1 MESWTPWCWAGTPT
15 RATGGIASYADC
27 VRRCR
32 DDHRL
37 LERSPVGDWRLTPVG
52 TRVHLMLLGRQ
63 RGLIGRGTVR
73 SAPFLSA
80 DPTRP
85 GQVIHHVLVEWD
97 TLLPLD
103 RRIPVEALEAAVP
116 ELPWRSS
123 YAPTHG
129 LSPDGA
135 QQLDLMWAASAST
148 PARRLT
154 RNALRLLRR

>member
-1 MESWTPWCWAGTPT
+1 MDTVVLGWDPDQGNRWNP
-15 RATGGIASYADC
+15 SYADC
-27 VRRCR
+27 VCRCR

-37 LERSPVGDWRLTPVG
+37 LERWPVGDWRLTPAG
-52 TRVHLMLLGRQ
+52 TRVHLMLQGRQ

-85 GQVIHHVLVEWD
+85 GQVVHHVLVEWD

-116 ELPWRSS
+116 ELPWRGS
-123 YAPTHG
+123 YASAHG
-129 LSPDGA
+129 LSPVGA
-135 QQLDLMWAASAST
+135 QQLDLMWAASPSS
-148 PARRLT
+148 PVRRLT

>member
-1 MESWTPWCWAGTPT
+1 MDAVVLGWDPDQGNRWTT
-15 RATGGIASYADC
+15 SYDDC

-32 DDHRL
+32 DDHGL
-37 LERSPVGDWRLTPVG
+37 LERWPVGDWRLAPVG
-52 TRVHLMLLGRQ
+52 TRVHLMLQGRQ

-103 RRIPVEALEAAVP
+103 RRDPGGGPRGGRPGAALARLVRVCPRALPGRGPAAGPDLGRQRQHVP
-116 ELPWRSS
+116 P
-123 YAPTHG
+123 G
-129 LSPDGA
+129 
-135 QQLDLMWAASAST
+135 
-148 PARRLT
+148 RLT

>member
-1 MESWTPWCWAGTPT
+1 MDTVVLGWDPDRGNRWKP
-15 RATGGIASYADC
+15 SYGDC

-32 DDHRL
+32 EDHGL
-37 LERSPVGDWRLTPVG
+37 LERWPVREWQRVPVG
-52 TRVHLMLLGRQ
+52 TVVHLMLQGPQ

-85 GQVIHHVLVEWD
+85 GQMVHHVLVGWE

-103 RRIPVEALEAAVP
+103 RRIPVAALEAAVS
-116 ELPWRSS
+116 ELPWSGS
-123 YAPTHG
+123 YASATRI
-129 LSPDGA
+129 SPQAA
-135 QQLDLMWAASAST
+135 QQLDLIWAANAVS